1 MIKPTRILVVDD
13 DARLSALV
21 RVILETHG
29 GYEVREENRSGYA
42 LQAAREFGPDK
53 IILDVDMPGL
63 DGGEIAVALQ
73 NDPELRHIPRLFLT
87 SLVSHRE
94 TGHSTVRRGGEL
106 FLAKPVDPK
115 LLIASVESLT
125 DSPIATCI

>member
-1 MIKPTRILVVDD
+1 MKPTRVLIVDD

-21 RVILETHG
+21 RVILETEG

-42 LQAAREFGPDK
+42 LQAAREFQPDK

-73 NDPELRHIPRLFLT
+73 NDPQLRRIPRLFLT
-87 SLVSHRE
+87 SLLSHRE
-94 TGHSTVRRGGEL
+94 TGHATVRRGGEI
-106 FLAKPVDPK
+106 FLAKPVDSK
-115 LLIASVESLT
+115 LLIASVELLT
-125 DSPIATCI
+125 ESPTPICV

>member
-1 MIKPTRILVVDD
+1 MMKPTRILVVDD

-21 RVILETHG
+21 RVILETHE

-42 LQAAREFGPDK
+42 LQTAREFEPHK

-73 NDPELRHIPRLFLT
+73 NDQQLRHIPRLFLT
-87 SLVSHRE
+87 SLLSHRE
-94 TGHSTVRRGGEL
+94 TGHGTVRRGGEI

-115 LLIASVESLT
+115 LLIAAVESLT
-125 DSPIATCI
+125 DSPVPTCV